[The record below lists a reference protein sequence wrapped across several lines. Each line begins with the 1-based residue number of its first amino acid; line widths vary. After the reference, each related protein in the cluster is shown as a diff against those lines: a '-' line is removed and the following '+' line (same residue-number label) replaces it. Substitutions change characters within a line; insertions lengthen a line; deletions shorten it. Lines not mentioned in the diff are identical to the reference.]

1 MLPFPVVR
9 VKLAERASDVNPL
22 ILPKWNTIL
31 DERKGKADE
40 QEQAHRGADYC
51 RAEASGGGS
60 DGRPKLAGPF
70 SLPDCVSRRGWKS
83 GGVLAGGY
91 LLRGAATSVVHLE
104 GPFKTNRALLGSG
117 AVL

>member
-1 MLPFPVVR
+1 MSKSKHTEAQIIAVLKQVEADLTGGQSWPARFLCRLP
-9 VKLAERASDVNPL
+9 
-22 ILPKWNTIL
+22 
-31 DERKGKADE
+31 
-40 QEQAHRGADYC
+40 
-51 RAEASGGGS
+51 
-60 DGRPKLAGPF
+60 
-70 SLPDCVSRRGWKS
+70 RRGWES